1 MRART
6 FTIPFT
12 RVGDFP
18 ELEFGPDDSLTV
30 RPLFSQD
37 AKTTNEFIERLSANT
52 LTDTKIPMK
61 KREEEG
67 ERIVLDLM
75 DLCIVEWNLHDGDG
89 KSIPIPKAPADL
101 LALPSGLAGAFFDF
115 FSNYRGEG
123 PNPTTG
129 S

>member
-37 AKTTNEFIERLSANT
+37 AKTTNEFIERLTAAS
-52 LTDTKIPMK
+52 LTDETIPFEQ
-61 KREEEG
+61 REAESQ
-67 ERIVLDLM
+67 RI
-75 DLCIVEWNLHDGDG
+75 I
-89 KSIPIPKAPADL
+89 IDL
-101 LALPSGLAGAFFDF
+101 LALCVVEWTLKDGDGHSVPIPKSPAALLKLPAGLAGAFFGF
-115 FSNYRGEG
+115 FANYRGEG